1 MYHWGKAGRW
11 PFTQEGPYWASVVRA
26 VQTSIA
32 VFAALSLF
40 GEPIFAARANP
51 AREIVI
57 NIPAYRLFLYENG
70 EVIRSYPVG
79 VGQSLKPSVLGPTE
93 IINKVHDPTYY
104 PPDWWRRGLQ
114 PIPPGPD
121 NPVGT
126 RWLGLGFPGYGIHG
140 TNNPDSIG
148 KAVSSGCIRLRN
160 EDVEELA
167 RLVGIGTPVRLE
179 YNTVEIWHDSE
190 RGLSYVQVHPDIYGL
205 GTTTME
211 NARAELE
218 ALGVWDEIDIE
229 HLRSTLVAATGSPQP
244 LKRRTPFAAEMIED
258 HAVSVFPKRAV
269 GLFDG
274 HMAEVRVA
282 ALIEVDGSVAGLR
295 LARTSGMLDL
305 DAYALRLA
313 ESAVTFRPYDRMY
326 EIQFA
331 IVFDASDPGER
342 RTALRPE
349 GTIQTPTLAD
359 FDSESTSILASRPD

>member
-1 MYHWGKAGRW
+1 
-11 PFTQEGPYWASVVRA
+11 
-26 VQTSIA
+26 
-32 VFAALSLF
+32 
-40 GEPIFAARANP
+40 
-51 AREIVI
+51 
-57 NIPAYRLFLYENG
+57 
-70 EVIRSYPVG
+70 
-79 VGQSLKPSVLGPTE
+79 
-93 IINKVHDPTYY
+93 
-104 PPDWWRRGLQ
+104 
-114 PIPPGPD
+114 
-121 NPVGT
+121 
-126 RWLGLGFPGYGIHG
+126 
-140 TNNPDSIG
+140 
-148 KAVSSGCIRLRN
+148 
-160 EDVEELA
+160 
-167 RLVGIGTPVRLE
+167 
-179 YNTVEIWHDSE
+179 
-190 RGLSYVQVHPDIYGL
+190 
-205 GTTTME
+205 
-211 NARAELE
+211 
-218 ALGVWDEIDIE
+218 
-229 HLRSTLVAATGSPQP
+229 LVAATGSPQP

-274 HMAEVRVA
+274 HMAEVRVS